1 MTSDE
6 ARAKAEN
13 CITLVEWYGLTGDGA
28 AIRQVLDE
36 HAALRQRV
44 ADLERERDA
53 AIRLNMEL
61 KAERDGHDCTRREGG
76 DTRHCRHDRPC
87 LRCRM
92 EREHISREDR
102 EQALELAKEA
112 EQASVTPCGHSD
124 AKAFDVKWA
133 EARRLLKLDGEG

>member
-6 ARAKAEN
+6 ARE
-13 CITLVEWYGLTGDGA
+13 IVESLARDVAWPTPQEKSALRLLLA
-28 AIRQVLDE
+28 E

-44 ADLERERDA
+44 ADLEA
-53 AIRLNMEL
+53 
-61 KAERDGHDCTRREGG
+61 
-76 DTRHCRHDRPC
+76 
-87 LRCRM
+87 
-92 EREHISREDR
+92 EHISREDR